1 MKKIILFTL
10 IFISSCYYDYNMNSE
25 VVQTKQVNDGWQP
38 NEVIKSKQNMRLSPE
53 FRSTSIYR
61 EGTTPSD
68 FVYRYFY
75 DGSGSISWDDTY
87 SSILYSFD
95 HKKDKMD
102 DIEKSSISSK
112 YFLFFYKN
120 KKISSI
126 CIFSHDFPY
135 RKAKIRLDNGPV
147 ITTDYDGCI
156 SPKYFN
162 NFLKADK
169 VLVRYYVFPY
179 DYYREGEE
187 SLIGLKDADDLLK
200 FIGKNINKLS
210 FDLY

>member
-1 MKKIILFTL
+1 MKKIILFAL
-10 IFISSCYYDYNMNSE
+10 VFISSCYYNMASE
-25 VVQTKQVNDGWQP
+25 IVRTKQVNDGWQP

-61 EGTTPSD
+61 EGTTPNGL
-68 FVYRYFY
+68 VYRYFD
-75 DGSGSISWDDTY
+75 DGSGSISWDGTY
-87 SSILYSFD
+87 SSNLYSFD

-102 DIEKSSISSK
+102 DIERSSISSK

-126 CIFSHDFPY
+126 CIFSHDFPL
-135 RKAKIRLDNGPV
+135 RKAKIRLDNGSI
-147 ITTDYDGCI
+147 ITTDFEGCI

-187 SLIGLKDADDLLK
+187 SLIGLKDADVLLK
-200 FIGKNINKLS
+200 FIGKNINKLA